1 MPLKISEIFD
11 ILNLSQNAKQIYEVK
26 ITKNLPPEILSL
38 DFIVKE
44 KGRHEVFVNFDKSK
58 MDCDFVEISKEL
70 NPKNEKF
77 KAFCDEILNG
87 KFKEF
92 LGKPR
97 DLKVNLIKNDEKV
110 FAISYRV
117 ETTSKANRD
126 LIKQELQ

>member
-1 MPLKISEIFD
+1 MENLK
-11 ILNLSQNAKQIYEVK
+11 N
-26 ITKNLPPEILSL
+26 
-38 DFIVKE
+38 
-44 KGRHEVFVNFDKSK
+44 
-58 MDCDFVEISKEL
+58 
-70 NPKNEKF
+70 
-77 KAFCDEILNG
+77 
-87 KFKEF
+87 